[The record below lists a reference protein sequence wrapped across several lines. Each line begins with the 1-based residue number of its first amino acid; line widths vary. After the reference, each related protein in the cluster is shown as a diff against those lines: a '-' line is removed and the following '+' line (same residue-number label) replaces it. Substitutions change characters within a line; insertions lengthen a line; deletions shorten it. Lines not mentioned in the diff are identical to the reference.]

1 MSRHWAVCLVLLPST
16 TVSLTTA
23 STACPSSH
31 WLLITLV
38 ILNQFLEQTQ
48 HILAWSLLHLN
59 CSSRSA
65 SKVIYSSLLIV
76 YNTFDWIIKAF
87 SNECPNFSLCCLIPA
102 PIYPQSS
109 RCYNGLVCVWFFHQ
123 RTVVRMCALSSS
135 LVYAILSQYEINFI
149 DSKWKSTVT

>member
-16 TVSLTTA
+16 TVSLTRA

-31 WLLITLV
+31 LLLITLV
-38 ILNQFLEQTQ
+38 ILKQFLEQTQ

-76 YNTFDWIIKAF
+76 YNMFDWIIKAF
-87 SNECPNFSLCCLIPA
+87 SNECPNFSLHCLISA

-109 RCYNGLVCVWFFHQ
+109 RCYNGLVCVWFFYH
-123 RTVVRMCALSSS
+123 RTVVRMCALFSS
-135 LVYAILSQYEINFI
+135 LVSSVLSQCANNFI